1 MMFMIIVNTY
11 LYKKTNGKR
20 YIKFIEIC
28 LSFQFDQIDYAIEL
42 SLINFLDFCKYDQYC
57 RLDEEFLRQSKFI
70 TFLYFSSSYY

>member
-1 MMFMIIVNTY
+1 MMFMI
-11 LYKKTNGKR
+11 KTNGKR

-42 SLINFLDFCKYDQYC
+42 SLINFLKYDQYC

-70 TFLYFSSSYY
+70 TFLYFSSCYY